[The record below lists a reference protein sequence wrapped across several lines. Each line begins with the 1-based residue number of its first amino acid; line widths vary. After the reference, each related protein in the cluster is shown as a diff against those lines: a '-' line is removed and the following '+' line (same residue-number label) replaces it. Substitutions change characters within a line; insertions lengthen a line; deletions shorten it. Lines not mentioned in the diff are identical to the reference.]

1 LNIFNGGKDMDGIEN
16 DKNLLVIE
24 AIEGFAYNHNISRS
38 KALEIFIYC
47 R

>member
-1 LNIFNGGKDMDGIEN
+1 MDGIEN

-24 AIEGFAYNHNISRS
+24 AIEGFAYNHNISSS

>member
-1 LNIFNGGKDMDGIEN
+1 MDGIEN

-24 AIEGFAYNHNISRS
+24 AIEGFVYNHNISSS